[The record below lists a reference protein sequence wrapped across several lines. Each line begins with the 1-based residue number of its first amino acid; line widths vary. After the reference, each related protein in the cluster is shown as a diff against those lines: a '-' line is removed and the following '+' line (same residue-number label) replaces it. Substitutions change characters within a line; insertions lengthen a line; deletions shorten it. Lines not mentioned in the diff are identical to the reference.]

1 MADEEQD
8 ALRAQLA
15 YDARLMQEFRHT
27 EAHDCLQRQLDK
39 MAQQCTDHVLTAA
52 ETFDQVN
59 FWRGRLS
66 AVRDLKGLPD
76 LIVGYAQRAGMP
88 L

>member
-1 MADEEQD
+1 MVDEQA
-8 ALRAQLA
+8 ALRAELA
-15 YDARLMQEFRHT
+15 HDARLMQEFRAT
-27 EAHDCLQRQLDK
+27 EAHDCLQRQMDK

-66 AVRDLKGLPD
+66 AVKDLQRLPD
-76 LIVGYAQRAGMP
+76 LIIGYAKQAGMP

>member
-1 MADEEQD
+1 MVDEQ
-8 ALRAQLA
+8 AQLRAELA
-15 YDARLMQEFRHT
+15 HDARLMQEFRAT
-27 EAHDCLQRQLDK
+27 EAYDCLIRQMDK
-39 MAQQCTDHVLTAA
+39 MAQQCTDHVLSAA

-66 AVRDLKGLPD
+66 AVRDLKNLPA
-76 LIVGYAQRAGMP
+76 IIIGYAKQAGVP